1 MSNILDQSAADL
13 ADKIKTKELSSV
25 EVMQATLDRIDQV
38 NGTVNA
44 IVSPR
49 AHEACLADAK
59 AADETENKGPLHG
72 LPVAI
77 KDLANAEG
85 LHTSMGSPIFNGNI
99 AQNDDLFVAR
109 MKAAGAIVVGKTNTP
124 EFGLGSHT
132 YNPVHGT
139 TVNPFDPNKSAGGS
153 SGGAA
158 AALVTGMVALAD
170 GSDMMGSLRNPAAW
184 NNIYGLR
191 PTYGLVPLDM
201 PGDMFSHQLA
211 VAGPMGRTPRDVAML
226 LDVQAGFDARH
237 PHSFEQPLAS
247 PQLGG
252 DLEGMRFG
260 WLGDWGGA
268 YAMDAGVLQTCED
281 ALRHFE
287 ALGANVEH
295 IAPPFAAEQMW
306 ESWVKLRAWANA
318 GGKLGL
324 YENPKTRALLKD
336 DAIWE
341 IETGMA
347 LSAIEVHKMSH
358 IRTQW
363 FTKLNELFAQ
373 FDALI
378 LPSAQVWPF
387 PKDWTSPSEIAGRG
401 MDTYHRW
408 MEVVVPASLVG
419 IPALNIPA
427 GFNESGLPMGM
438 QILGPRHSDAKLL
451 KIGARWHD
459 ACDFKLCKP
468 NLDVLN
474 SNTEDLNSTKES
486 TCRFR
491 P

>member
-1 MSNILDQSAADL
+1 MSDILDQSAGDL
-13 ADKIKTKELSSV
+13 ASKIARKELSSV
-25 EVMQATLDRIDQV
+25 ELMQASLDRIDRV
-38 NGTVNA
+38 NGKVNA

-49 AHEACLADAK
+49 AREACLADAK
-59 AADETENKGPLHG
+59 AADAIDIKGPLHG
-72 LPVAI
+72 LPIAI
-77 KDLANAEG
+77 KDLANAQG

-99 AQNDDLFVAR
+99 AQTDDLFVAR
-109 MKAAGAIVVGKTNTP
+109 MKSAGAIVIGKTNTP

-132 YNPVHGT
+132 FNPVHGT
-139 TVNPFDPNKSAGGS
+139 TVNPYDPSKSAGGS

-158 AALVTGMVALAD
+158 AALATGMIALAD

-184 NNIYGLR
+184 NNVYGLR

-201 PGDMFSHQLA
+201 PSDMFSHQLA
-211 VAGPMGRTPRDVAML
+211 VAGPMGRTPRDVALL

-237 PHSFEQPLAS
+237 PHSFEQSAAGD
-247 PQLGG
+247 QL
-252 DLEGMRFG
+252 DSDIKGMRFG

-268 YAMDAGVLQTCED
+268 YAMDAGVLDTCEE
-281 ALRHFE
+281 ALKHFE
-287 ALGANVEH
+287 ALGANVEKV
-295 IAPPFAAEQMW
+295 APPFPAEQIW
-306 ESWVKLRAWANA
+306 EAWVKLRAWANA
-318 GGKLGL
+318 GGKLAL
-324 YENPKTRALLKD
+324 YENPETRALLKE

-347 LSAIEVHKMSH
+347 LSAMEVHKMSN

-363 FTKLNELFAQ
+363 FTKLNALFTQ

-387 PKDWTSPSEIAGRG
+387 PQEWTSPREIAGRS

-419 IPALNIPA
+419 VPALNIPA
-427 GFNESGLPMGM
+427 GFGEGGLPMGM
-438 QILGPRHSDAKLL
+438 QVIGPRHSDAKLL

-468 NLDVLN
+468 DLDVLN
-474 SNTEDLNSTKES
+474 S
-486 TCRFR
+486 
-491 P
+491 